1 MDIGYFTAINSVAH
15 CEMRHVSR
23 SLFLFVFAC
32 VRQVPSFVLPYVRSA
47 RSSSKAPQISTTSLN
62 LVQDLNVVGLVAG
75 QENYGLAVVCVGEA
89 LWSFVQVPSLSHAKI
104 LVPAAIA
111 ALVLV
116 VVSGPMIT
124 SGDVASVS
132 TGLWIATAVSVGLGV
147 SYIARLLAPFS
158 PSPKEIAALGLLVAI
173 AGFFSFAQNLVVDG
187 FVSLPSLPSLPS
199 IEFPE
204 INFDLDGSVSLPP
217 IQTIDDPIIS
227 SVVDYVPP
235 SVEAS
240 PQ

>member
-1 MDIGYFTAINSVAH
+1 
-15 CEMRHVSR
+15 MRHVSR

-158 PSPKEIAALGLLVAI
+158 PSPKEIAALGLLA
-173 AGFFSFAQNLVVDG
+173 
-187 FVSLPSLPSLPS
+187 SLPS

-235 SVEAS
+235 SVEA
-240 PQ
+240 PPL